1 MRITNQE
8 IYGLDFALRSSSF
21 PMRTEFNSKEDE
33 CKSNNRGK
41 KLGNAKIGSGHD
53 CFLKGI
59 IVNFEL
65 EYDMFWI
72 SQLQRYHFI
81 DFISSSS
88 SMHKAKLGIDV
99 NDNVDKRYLP
109 IIQEYIDEYNENPC
123 SATLERMLS
132 NLPQGQLKYAGMT
145 TNYLQLKSMYNQ
157 RKTHKLDIW
166 KKFCAWC
173 ESLPYFVEFCLD
185 GNRSFTFNS
194 NLPIDSRYDWN
205 NILNYKGDNQ

>member
-1 MRITNQE
+1 MKIINQE

-21 PMRTEFNSKEDE
+21 PMRIEFDSKEDE
-33 CKSNNRGK
+33 YKSFNRGIR
-41 KLGNAKIGSGHD
+41 LGNAKSGSGHD

-72 SQLQRYHFI
+72 PQLQRYHFI

-88 SMHKAKLGIDV
+88 SMHKGKLGIKT
-99 NDNVDKRYLP
+99 NKYVDSR
-109 IIQEYIDEYNENPC
+109 IIEIAQEYIDKYNENPC
-123 SATLERMLS
+123 PETLEAMLS
-132 NLPQGQLKYAGMT
+132 NFPEGQLKYAGMT
-145 TNYLQLKSMYNQ
+145 TNYLQLKSIYNQ

-173 ESLPYFVEFCLD
+173 ESLPHFAELCLN
-185 GNRSFTFNS
+185 GERLFTFNS
-194 NLPIDSRYDWN
+194 NLPIEKKYDWN
-205 NILNYKGDNQ
+205 NILKIKGE